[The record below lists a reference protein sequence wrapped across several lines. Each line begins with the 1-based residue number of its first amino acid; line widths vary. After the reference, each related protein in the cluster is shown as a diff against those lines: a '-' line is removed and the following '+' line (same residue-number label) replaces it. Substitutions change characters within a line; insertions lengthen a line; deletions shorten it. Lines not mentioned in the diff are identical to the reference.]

1 MLCNDLY
8 ILISQKIWEMT
19 HICLQQAD
27 MDTKATAALDFAR
40 KIVHQRGAS
49 WKWLVSVTGNSIDAN
64 SKREMEME
72 RAGII
77 V

>member
-1 MLCNDLY
+1 
-8 ILISQKIWEMT
+8 
-19 HICLQQAD
+19 